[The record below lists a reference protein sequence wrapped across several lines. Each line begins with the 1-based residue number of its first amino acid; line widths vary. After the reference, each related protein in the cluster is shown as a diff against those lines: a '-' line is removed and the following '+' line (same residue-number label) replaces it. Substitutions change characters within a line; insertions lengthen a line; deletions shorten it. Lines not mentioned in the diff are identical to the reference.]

1 MMPFKSLRCG
11 TPVEVEDQS
20 FDGQPPNLG
29 VEPVR
34 ILLDE
39 QLPRQLAPCLIGRDA
54 RTVQQESCAGLKNSV
69 LLTSAVV
76 SRVSAGSYSLPTGWW
91 KARTV

>member
-29 VEPVR
+29 VEPTAQIAAAQAAR
-34 ILLDE
+34 S
-39 QLPRQLAPCLIGRDA
+39 ADA
-54 RTVQQESCAGLKNSV
+54 RAAIAGRRERRGV
-69 LLTSAVV
+69 AQMDLTPPAP
-76 SRVSAGSYSLPTGWW
+76 RPDPGDGGGGGRA
-91 KARTV
+91 